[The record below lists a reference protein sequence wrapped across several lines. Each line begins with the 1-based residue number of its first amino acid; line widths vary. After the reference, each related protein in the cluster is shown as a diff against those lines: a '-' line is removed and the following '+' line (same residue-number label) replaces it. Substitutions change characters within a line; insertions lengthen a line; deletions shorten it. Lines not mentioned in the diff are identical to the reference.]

1 MVRPLSFPPRP
12 ASLTRVGVTRA
23 HLGLGHRPQLRA
35 ELGAWIEGLAKQLGG
50 RLESEVVLE
59 ARVLDGAVRSPAGLT
74 CPAAFG
80 LLSLDAVGGF
90 AVLEVETPLVA
101 SLVDRMAGGPGEPL
115 APMPITEA
123 EEAGL
128 SLLLLDVLSSLRTTP
143 LEQALA
149 PRLVRVL
156 RSAAEVSAAT
166 DLRLP
171 HLAVQVKVRCGTAA
185 GLARLLIP
193 ASALRCWLAG
203 SKPEVVPTRPEL
215 VAAELELGLRLGRA
229 HLTRADLASLRAGD
243 VVLLDDLR
251 RQDGALVGGAR
262 LLGTAFALVG
272 TVAGPHFSLT
282 RLHIPQ
288 EPPMN
293 AKTQPLTAPELPV
306 DVEVELC
313 RIRLTLGELAG
324 LQPGSVLPLRIT
336 AGEPVLLKLGETA
349 LAVVELV
356 DVEGEI
362 GARILRLSKRGS
374 P

>member
-1 MVRPLSFPPRP
+1 MVRPLSSPLRL

-23 HLGLGHRPQLRA
+23 HLGLARRPQLRT
-35 ELGAWIEGLAKQLGG
+35 ELCGWLSGLAKHFAG
-50 RLESEVVLE
+50 RLEAEVALD
-59 ARVLDGAVRSPAGLT
+59 ARVLDGVVRSPAGLT

-80 LLSLDAVGGF
+80 LVALDAVGGF
-90 AVLEVETPLVA
+90 AVIEAETSLVSA
-101 SLVDRMAGGPGEPL
+101 LVDRLAGGPGDPL

-123 EEAGL
+123 EEAGF
-128 SLLLLDVLSSLRTTP
+128 SLLLLDVLAALRTTP
-143 LEQALA
+143 MDEAFA
-149 PRLVRVL
+149 PRLVRVV

-171 HLAVQVKVRCGTAA
+171 HLCVQVKVRCGALV
-185 GLARLLIP
+185 GLARLLVP

-203 SKPEVVPTRPEL
+203 TKAEFVPPHPEVG
-215 VAAELELGLRLGRA
+215 AAELELGLRVGHA
-229 HLTRADLASLRAGD
+229 HLTRADLAYLQVGD
-243 VVLLDDLR
+243 VVLLDDLGR
-251 RQDGALVGGAR
+251 LDGALVGAGR
-262 LLGTAFALVG
+262 LLGTAFAMVG
-272 TVAGPHFSLT
+272 TIAGPQFSLT
-282 RLHIPQ
+282 SLHLPQ
-288 EPPMN
+288 EPQMN
-293 AKTQPLTAPELPV
+293 AKTQPLSAPELPV

-336 AGEPVLLKLGETA
+336 AGEPVLLRLGEAA